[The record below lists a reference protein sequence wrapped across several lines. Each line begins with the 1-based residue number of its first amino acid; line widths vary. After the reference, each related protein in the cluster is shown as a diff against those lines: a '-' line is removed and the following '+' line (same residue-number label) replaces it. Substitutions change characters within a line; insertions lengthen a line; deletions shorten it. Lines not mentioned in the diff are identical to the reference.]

1 MHDDKGINGLCYTI
15 VAQEARGKGKLM
27 WVVYL

>member
-15 VAQEARGKGKLM
+15 VAQKARGKGKHM
-27 WVVYL
+27 